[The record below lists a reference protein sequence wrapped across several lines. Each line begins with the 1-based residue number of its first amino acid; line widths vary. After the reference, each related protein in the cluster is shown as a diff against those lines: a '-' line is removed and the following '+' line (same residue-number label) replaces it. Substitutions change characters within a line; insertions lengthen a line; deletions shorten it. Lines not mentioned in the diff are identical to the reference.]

1 MASIK
6 IILKK
11 GKKYKDGKHPIVLR
25 ILHQQIQKI
34 ASLGLKASI
43 EEWNEDLSR
52 FTSKVKD
59 YKTKN
64 QLLEHFESRS
74 EYILNSFKKEN
85 KPFSFEL
92 FTDRFWGKDKDISL
106 FAFYEVKIEELNT
119 LQKINTLKIYKASY
133 NSLKKF
139 RKNVDISFYE
149 INYDFIRQ
157 YEAFLFNN
165 GNTDGGV
172 HHHMRSLRAI
182 FNEVIR
188 RKYIDSS
195 YYPFSTQFNKEGY
208 SLSHL
213 KSRAAPRAL
222 SEEDIDKFKKLNIS
236 DYPDLTNAYYYFL
249 FSYYAR
255 GINYVDMALLKK
267 SDIYDNRLIYNRS
280 KTSKPLNIKVSKN
293 ILSIL
298 EYFENTPPPYI
309 FPILSEKHATE
320 SQKKHRIKKTLRAF
334 NSDLKKIAT
343 ILKINVNLT
352 SYVARHTYATT
363 LKRNGIS
370 TEIISES
377 LGHSELATTKAYLEK
392 FSNEHLDK
400 SDELL

>member
-149 INYDFIRQ
+149 INYDF
-157 YEAFLFNN
+157 
-165 GNTDGGV
+165 
-172 HHHMRSLRAI
+172 
-182 FNEVIR
+182 
-188 RKYIDSS
+188 
-195 YYPFSTQFNKEGY
+195 
-208 SLSHL
+208 
-213 KSRAAPRAL
+213 
-222 SEEDIDKFKKLNIS
+222 
-236 DYPDLTNAYYYFL
+236 
-249 FSYYAR
+249 
-255 GINYVDMALLKK
+255 
-267 SDIYDNRLIYNRS
+267 
-280 KTSKPLNIKVSKN
+280 
-293 ILSIL
+293 
-298 EYFENTPPPYI
+298 
-309 FPILSEKHATE
+309 
-320 SQKKHRIKKTLRAF
+320 
-334 NSDLKKIAT
+334 
-343 ILKINVNLT
+343 
-352 SYVARHTYATT
+352 
-363 LKRNGIS
+363 
-370 TEIISES
+370 
-377 LGHSELATTKAYLEK
+377 
-392 FSNEHLDK
+392 
-400 SDELL
+400 